1 MNQLKK
7 ISDKIKLKP
16 LMAILVLIV
25 GTFLL
30 LNIFNSLNTYED
42 ISLEPDTALK
52 LLEST
57 STKRELTLI
66 LYRKDCKSCKSV
78 EPQLVKLVKT
88 TRNKNTSS
96 IIVMDVHKLNK
107 SQLRLI
113 QEKIPDILI
122 DNTKIPTP
130 LVANLVINT
139 DGRIIVKE
147 QSTTNDF
154 KKLKILII
162 ITKQVV
168 HKIAKKR
175 RR

>member
-42 ISLEPDTALK
+42 ISSEPDTALK
-52 LLEST
+52 LLEPT
-57 STKRELTLI
+57 STTRELTLI
-66 LYRKDCKSCKSV
+66 LYRKDCKACKSV

-88 TRNKNTSS
+88 TRNKNTST
-96 IIVMDVHKLNK
+96 IIVMDVYKLNK

-113 QEKIPDILI
+113 HEKIPDILI

-154 KKLKILII
+154 KKIKNV
-162 ITKQVV
+162 ITNNQTSSP
-168 HKIAKKR
+168 
-175 RR
+175 